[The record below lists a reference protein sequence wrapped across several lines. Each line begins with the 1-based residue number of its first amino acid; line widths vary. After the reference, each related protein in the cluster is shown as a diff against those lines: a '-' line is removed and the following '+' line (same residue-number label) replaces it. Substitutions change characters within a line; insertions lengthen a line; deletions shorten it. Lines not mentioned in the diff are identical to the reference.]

1 MPTLTH
7 YTARH
12 IFPVS
17 ASPIH
22 DGALVVEGER
32 ILDVGEAAALSERY
46 PNARQVDL
54 GECALLPGAV
64 NAHTHLELTGLAN
77 AIPDG
82 LEFVEWVLALVRA
95 RRPLTSDDYM
105 WAATEGVA
113 LLRSAGTAAVGEIST
128 FAASPRPLAE
138 SGMRAVVYYELFG
151 ATPANASTLLQRGQ
165 EQIRRWREEYAGTR
179 LRFGLSPH
187 TPYTTSAE
195 LLRAAAE
202 WCRGEG
208 VPLSI
213 HAAESPAES
222 QFLHDGTG
230 PIADQLY
237 AAAGFT
243 VDHSRIPGV
252 SPVAY
257 LDSLGVLQARP
268 LLAHGVQVDRADL
281 ARLAATDTPVAHCP
295 RSNAR
300 LQCGRLPWAAYRESG
315 VRLALGTD
323 GLASAPSLSIW
334 DEAVYADALHGAAG
348 EPPDAHELLRVATLG
363 SAEIL
368 GWADEIGSLDSGK
381 SAELACAALSSL
393 DERDRDDS
401 DAVLQALVAG
411 NLSVRRLEQ

>member
-1 MPTLTH
+1 MPTLTL

-17 ASPIH
+17 TPPIR

-32 ILDVGEAAALSERY
+32 ILDVGSAALGERY
-46 PNARQVDL
+46 PNARRVDL

-64 NAHTHLELTGLAN
+64 NAHTHLELTGLAG

-82 LEFVEWVLALVRA
+82 LAFVEWVLALVRA
-95 RRPLTSDDYM
+95 RRPLTIEDYTQ
-105 WAATEGVA
+105 AASEGVG
-113 LLRSAGTAAVGEIST
+113 LLRAAGTAAVGEIST
-128 FAASPRPLAE
+128 FAASPQALAE

-151 ATPANASTLLQRGQ
+151 ANPADAPTLLQRGQ

-208 VPLSI
+208 VPLAI

-222 QFLHDGTG
+222 QFLHNGTG

-243 VDHSRIPGV
+243 VDHSRIPRS
-252 SPVAY
+252 SPIAY

-281 ARLAATDTPVAHCP
+281 ARLAATDTSVAHCP

-300 LQCGRLPWAAYRESG
+300 LQCGRLPWAAYNEAG

-323 GLASAPSLSIW
+323 SLASAPSLSIW
-334 DEAVYADALHGAAG
+334 DEAAYADALHSAAG
-348 EPPDAHELLRVATLG
+348 EPPDAHDLLHLATLG
-363 SAEIL
+363 GAEVL
-368 GWADEIGSLDSGK
+368 GWADEIGSLEPGK
-381 SAELACAALSSL
+381 SVELACAALSSL
-393 DERDRDDS
+393 DEHDRDDS
-401 DAVLQALVAG
+401 EAVLRALVAG
-411 NLSVRRLEQ
+411 NLSVRRLER